1 MKHFAILAGILLPF
15 AAQAQ
20 PSKSF
25 VGTVVSLRVESAALE
40 VKPDSGDV
48 VLAQLT
54 SDTLAQ
60 KIAPGEKDLK
70 KAEAIA
76 VTELTKGDRVLVT
89 LEPGSTRIRRIVAM
103 PAKEIAN
110 RNDAERLD
118 WQKRGVAGIVTA
130 KSGNRITVTNKTLT
144 GEVQTNISVS
154 ETTAIKRYAPDSVK
168 FTDALPGK
176 LADIG
181 VGDQVRARGEKS
193 ADGLT
198 MTAQDLVFGTFIIE
212 AGAIT
217 AIDPEAKQIKVK
229 ELGTNKLLT
238 VKLTADSQLKQMFA
252 IPGGSLP
259 GRSADGPPGMPG
271 GSLPGRGLS
280 DSAAMPG
287 GSLAGRRSSDPAAT
301 PGGSLAGRSSSG
313 PPGGFD
319 INQMIEHF
327 PAVKLEDL
335 KPGATVVITST
346 KGAKSGEITAI
357 LVLSNA
363 DMLIRMASAMKA
375 AGGGAGAPGMTGAA
389 MGGMNSGDLTGL
401 MGLGIGGMNQ

>member
-1 MKHFAILAGILLPF
+1 
-15 AAQAQ
+15 
-20 PSKSF
+20 
-25 VGTVVSLRVESAALE
+25 VESAAVE

-48 VLAQLT
+48 IIAQLA

-70 KAEAIA
+70 KAEAIQ
-76 VTELTKGDRVLVT
+76 VTDLAKGDRVLVT
-89 LEPGSTRIRRIVAM
+89 LEPDSTRIRRIVVM

-110 RNDAERLD
+110 RNDADRLD
-118 WQKRGVAGIVTA
+118 WQKRGVAGIVAA
-130 KSGNRITVTNKTLT
+130 KSGRQITVTNTTLT
-144 GEVQTNISVS
+144 GEVQTKISVT

-168 FTDALPGK
+168 FADAQPSK
-176 LADIG
+176 LADIN
-181 VGDQVRARGEKS
+181 VGDQVRARGEKN

-198 MTAQDLVFGTFIIE
+198 MTAQDIVFGTFIIE
-212 AGAIT
+212 AGAIA
-217 AIDPEAKQIKVK
+217 AIDPEAKQMSVK

-252 IPGGSLP
+252 M
-259 GRSADGPPGMPG
+259 PPGMPAG
-271 GSLPGRGLS
+271 GALPGRG
-280 DSAAMPG
+280 PG
-287 GSLAGRRSSDPAAT
+287 G
-301 PGGSLAGRSSSG
+301 PGG

-319 INQMIEHF
+319 INQMIEHI

-363 DMLIRMASAMKA
+363 DMLIQMASAMKA
-375 AGGGAGAPGMTGAA
+375 AGRGAGANAMTGAG
-389 MGGMNSGDLTGL
+389 MGGMNTGDLAGL

>member
-1 MKHFAILAGILLPF
+1 MPSTVSVKQLILVGILLPF

-25 VGTVVSLRVESAALE
+25 VGTVVSLRVESAAVE
-40 VKPDSGDV
+40 VKPDSGDAMI
-48 VLAQLT
+48 AQLT

-70 KAEAIA
+70 KAEAIQ
-76 VTELTKGDRVLVT
+76 VTDLAKGDRVLVT
-89 LEPGSTRIRRIVAM
+89 LEPDSTRIRRIVVM

-110 RNDAERLD
+110 RNDADRLD
-118 WQKRGVAGIVTA
+118 WQKRGVAGIVAA
-130 KSGNRITVTNKTLT
+130 KSGRQITVTNTTLT
-144 GEVQTNISVS
+144 GEVQTKISVT

-168 FTDALPGK
+168 FADAQPSK
-176 LADIG
+176 LADIS

-198 MTAQDLVFGTFIIE
+198 MTAQDIVFGTFIIE
-212 AGAIT
+212 AGAI
-217 AIDPEAKQIKVK
+217 AGIDPEAKQMKVK

-252 IPGGSLP
+252 M
-259 GRSADGPPGMPG
+259 PPGMPQEMPAG
-271 GSLPGRGLS
+271 GAVPGRG
-280 DSAAMPG
+280 PG
-287 GSLAGRRSSDPAAT
+287 
-301 PGGSLAGRSSSG
+301 G

-319 INQMIEHF
+319 INQMIEHI

-363 DMLIRMASAMKA
+363 DMLIQMASAMKA
-375 AGGGAGAPGMTGAA
+375 AGRGAGANAMTGAG